1 MSSLYANAAEVL
13 RMLAASPQADLY
25 STLTDDA
32 IRLVL
37 KLAAEACEH
46 IDAAEQERDAAAMH
60 AAELRSLLDRVAV
73 VLDDQPSPAEGGA
86 WEAYTLAEEVRL
98 ARAAEPPAAGPRLQ
112 QERLASRR
120 CIRAATA
127 LVVALREHDMT
138 RVRKCVTVFEDA
150 NQAYEVASQHGER
163 TSGIIRAPLPADGEP
178 P

>member
-13 RMLAASPQADLY
+13 RMLAASSQADLF
-25 STLTDDA
+25 SSLTDDA

-46 IDAAEQERDAAAMH
+46 LDAAELERDAAAMH
-60 AAELRSLLDRVAV
+60 AAEFRSLLDQVAV

-86 WEAYTLAEEVRL
+86 WEAYTLAEQVRL
-98 ARAAEPPAAGPRLQ
+98 ARAVEPPAAGPRLR
-112 QERLASRR
+112 QERLAARR

-127 LVVALREHDMT
+127 LVVALHEHDMA

-163 TSGIIRAPLPADGEP
+163 TSETIRTPLPAESEP
-178 P
+178 H